1 MYGLASAQTNRDAT
15 KIQRRFFCLLFL
27 EKKVRPCPGQGQNE
41 KEMKKNIL
49 YIIAIL
55 LFAGPTISAQ
65 EQLTLRDRAEE
76 LYERME
82 YAEAI
87 PLYEHLLQVKKPR
100 VLDMERLASAFLYIN
115 DYEQAENWYA
125 RAVQTPGHRPEAQW
139 GYVQSLRQNGKY
151 TEAKVQLLDYRQRHG
166 DSPKLQLAIVGCDS
180 AIQWI
185 ASPTAHRLH
194 NLREV
199 NTALSE
205 FAPFPVKDKLYYV
218 GEPRSSGKNRSGMT
232 GQSYLRL
239 FSANRDGQALS
250 FAEPLSYAFNTALYH
265 IGPLAASAQGDTL
278 YVTRTAV
285 GRQAERFKKDG
296 RRFRKHNLELKLY
309 IRQGDDWREE
319 DFPYNKVE
327 AYSVGHA
334 CLAADGQTLYFAS
347 DRPGGVGGVDIW
359 YCIRDAQGAWG
370 RPINAG
376 STVNSPGDEL
386 FPAVFGESLYY
397 ASDGFAGMG
406 GFDIFVAHGS
416 RGEYSARHNLRYP
429 INTAGDDFGMAPL
442 LVEEEAFEG
451 FLSSN
456 RRGGLG
462 GDDLYTVKLQQP
474 SRRITLQ
481 GRAHDKK
488 TREGLGETMVSLFAG
503 QGELVARKQSDDQG
517 FFQFELQPGQTHW
530 VFADHKGYMAD
541 STRLE
546 PIVNRGDTTVQVAL
560 FLAPLNKVGDKIVLE
575 NLYYD
580 FDKHEIRPDAAL
592 VLNQV
597 VRVMRDNPG
606 LRIELSSHTDSR
618 GSDSY
623 NMRLS
628 QRRAQAA
635 VDYIVGRGIAAER
648 LQARGYGESRL
659 VNQCAEGVNCSE
671 PEHQANRRTELEVI
685 Q

>member
-1 MYGLASAQTNRDAT
+1 MQFT
-15 KIQRRFFCLLFL
+15 LLI
-27 EKKVRPCPGQGQNE
+27 NT
-41 KEMKKNIL
+41 
-49 YIIAIL
+49 IAIML
-55 LFAGPTISAQ
+55 IALCPAFGQ
-65 EQLTLRDRAEE
+65 EQLTLRDKAEE
-76 LYERME
+76 CYERME
-82 YAEAI
+82 YAAAI
-87 PLYEHLLQVKKPR
+87 PLYEYLLQVKKPH
-100 VLDMERLASAFLYIN
+100 VKDMERLASAFLYIN

-125 RAVQTPGHRPEAQW
+125 RAVQTPRHRPEALW
-139 GYVQSLRQNGKY
+139 GYVQALRQNGKY
-151 TEAKVQLLDYRQRHG
+151 TEAKVQLLDYQRQYG
-166 DSPKLQLAIVGCDS
+166 DSPRVQLAIQGCDS
-180 AIQWI
+180 AIRWI

-199 NTALSE
+199 NSALAE
-205 FAPFPVKDKLYYV
+205 FAPFPLKDKLYYV
-218 GEPRSSGKNRSGMT
+218 GEPRSSGKSRSGMS

-239 FSANRDGQALS
+239 FTANRAGHELS
-250 FAEPLSYAFNTALYH
+250 FAEPFDVTFNDARYH
-265 IGPLAASAQGDTL
+265 IGPLAASEQGDTL

-285 GRQAERFKKDG
+285 GKHTERYRKDG

-309 IRQGDDWREE
+309 VRQGEQWREE

-347 DRPGGVGGVDIW
+347 DRPGGMGGVDIW
-359 YCIRDAQGAWG
+359 YCIRDAKGAWG
-370 RPINAG
+370 RPVNAG
-376 STVNSPGDEL
+376 SMVNSPGDEL
-386 FPAVFGESLYY
+386 FPNIFADALYY

-406 GFDIFVAHGS
+406 GFDIFVAQGS
-416 RGEYSARHNLRYP
+416 RGEYRTRQNLRYP

-442 LVEEEAFEG
+442 LVDDDAFEG

-462 GDDLYTVKLQQP
+462 SDDLYTVKLHQP
-474 SRRITLQ
+474 SRQITLE
-481 GRAHDKK
+481 GRAHDRK
-488 TREGLGETMVSLFAG
+488 TRDGLGETMVTLFDD
-503 QGELVARKQSDDQG
+503 QGELLARKQTDEYG
-517 FFQFELQPGQTHW
+517 FFRFALQPGQTHW

-541 STRLE
+541 STRLA
-546 PIVNRGDTTVQVAL
+546 PMDNLRDTSVHVAL
-560 FLAPLNKVGDKIVLE
+560 YLAPLNKVGDKIVLE

-580 FDKHEIRPDAAL
+580 FDKHDIRPDAAL

-618 GSDSY
+618 GSDDY
-623 NMRLS
+623 NMKLS

-635 VDYIVGRGIAAER
+635 VDYVVGRGIAADR

-659 VNQCAEGVNCSE
+659 VNLCTEIANCSE
-671 PEHQANRRTELEVI
+671 AEHQANRRTELEVI